1 MQARGDMGKARS
13 TATFLSLL
21 ALSSP
26 AAAQTIGTQLQ
37 QIVSEVWNPLFLL
50 VAVGTALLGI
60 FLFFRGMMKLVE
72 AAQSGGGR
80 AGFGPGITHIVIAA
94 FLIALPDAAGI
105 GMMSI
110 FGSARG
116 GGALGSGGLDYN
128 DGGMGGDFLSAITG
142 GLANVGAVDNCLVS
156 AGPATCMAKN
166 LATNVVPMAV
176 MMLFA
181 MVFIVGLIAFAS
193 AIIDIAKAS
202 ERGDNSKG
210 HVTRIVTSILLMNAP
225 LFFTM
230 LTTTLLNP
238 GDSPITA
245 TGFNAGSSM
254 LSYPTGSN
262 LKVVQNFTELIG
274 HSFTI
279 LTFFGA
285 WAFLR
290 GIFMVKS
297 VAEKGGGQGS
307 GSYGMAATYVVAGIL
322 LANAK
327 FSACLVLGTIG
338 GSDMGAGFC
347 N

>member
-1 MQARGDMGKARS
+1 MGNVRN
-13 TATFLSLL
+13 TAAILSLL
-21 ALSSP
+21 AMASP
-26 AAAQTIGTQLQ
+26 AGAQTIGGQLQ
-37 QIVSEVWNPLFLL
+37 SIVTNVWNPLFLL
-50 VAVGTALLGI
+50 VAVGTALLGV

-72 AAQSGGGR
+72 AAQSGGRG
-80 AGFGPGITHIVIAA
+80 GFGPGITHIVIAA

-105 GMMSI
+105 GMMSV

-116 GGALGSGGLDYN
+116 GGTLDAGSLDYN

-166 LATNVVPMAV
+166 LATNVVPMAI

-193 AIIDIAKAS
+193 AIADIAKAS

-210 HVTRIVTSILLMNAP
+210 HVTRIVTAILLMNAP

-230 LTTTLLNP
+230 MTTTLLNA

-245 TGFNAGSSM
+245 TGFNSNSPM
-254 LSYPTGSN
+254 LSYPTGSPIA
-262 LKVVQNFTELIG
+262 VVQNFTQLIG

-285 WAFLR
+285 WAFVR
-290 GIFMVKS
+290 GIFMIKA
-297 VAEKGGGQGS
+297 VAEKGGQS
-307 GSYGMAATYVVAGIL
+307 GSYGMAATYIVAGVL

-338 GSDMGAGFC
+338 GANMGSGFC
-347 N
+347 T